1 MPYLPIDPKD
11 LGRDYDAVIRVN
23 SQSGKGGIAYLLES
37 NYNVVLPRRVQIEFS
52 QVVQQ
57 VTDEE
62 GTEISAQQ
70 IWSLFQQT
78 YVDAKDSHYSAKS
91 YKLSDDNGKQVIEL
105 EVVVNGST
113 QQLRGEG
120 NGPISAILDA
130 LQLPID
136 VLNYE
141 ERGISSGANAKAL
154 ALVELQVKGTGKSA
168 FGAGVHDNIV
178 TSSIE
183 AIIASTNRLIDQ
195 GVLSKEQ
202 LVAAAV

>member
-37 NYNVVLPRRVQIEFS
+37 NYNVVLPRRLQIEFS

-57 VTDEE
+57 VADDEGVE
-62 GTEISAQQ
+62 VSAQQ
-70 IWSLFQQT
+70 IWDLFKTT
-78 YVDAKDSHYSAKS
+78 YVEAKDTHYSAKN
-91 YKLSDDNGKQVIEL
+91 YRLSDENGNQVIEL
-105 EVVVNGST
+105 EMHLDGQV

-136 VLNYE
+136 VVNYE
-141 ERGISSGANAKAL
+141 ERSIGSGANAKAL
-154 ALVELQVKGTGKSA
+154 ALIELQVKGTGKSV
-168 FGAGVHDNIV
+168 FGAGIHDNIV

-183 AIIASTNRLIDQ
+183 AILASTNRLIDQ
-195 GVLSKEQ
+195 GLLSADQ
-202 LVAAAV
+202 VIAAAV